1 MEKLYFATTNK
12 GKFRT
17 MQRYFEKMGAPFKL
31 EQTLLD
37 LVEIQS
43 DNMGEIAVA
52 KAAEAQA
59 QLQEPVIVDDSGLF
73 IEALNGFPG
82 AYSKHAEQ
90 TLGAKGILK
99 LLEGQE
105 NRNCIFHN
113 ALALADSSGNILLFE
128 DNTSLSGKIA
138 EQLDDTPCDD
148 VAWSDYWRIFIP
160 NVGQHEKPL
169 SAFSPEELE
178 SYYKEREQN
187 ATYANLVRF
196 LKEEQKAA

>member
-105 NRNCIFHN
+105 NRNCIFQLIRRPTSSRN
-113 ALALADSSGNILLFE
+113 SVNLTRLIEFTAILSTLKRGSKKKSSKLSNQTEILVEDPLALR
-128 DNTSLSGKIA
+128 DNK
-138 EQLDDTPCDD
+138 Q
-148 VAWSDYWRIFIP
+148 
-160 NVGQHEKPL
+160 
-169 SAFSPEELE
+169 
-178 SYYKEREQN
+178 
-187 ATYANLVRF
+187 YA
-196 LKEEQKAA
+196 